1 MNSFLCFVLGE
12 ADSLVSGI
20 LLKDGRFEGKLLVQ
34 GEEYFIEKSEK
45 YLKEEPAKD
54 AFHSVNMLMRD
65 F

>member
-1 MNSFLCFVLGE
+1 MNSLLCFVLGE

-45 YLKEEPAKD
+45 YLKDEITKD
-54 AFHSVNMLMRD
+54 VFHSVRMLIRD